1 MHEGSAAAAA
11 AVVHLAVDY
20 RVRYSAP
27 TVLMTACKEAAV
39 SDDACGEEGRRV
51 QHLLGGVAPGTGRGA
66 AGLRCAHAFHRRCI
80 SKRFRKKADVHPVR
94 GERDPAPG
102 PGAAEASRRVSAT
115 TMIRIHPVRSIR
127 QETPLRRLHPIS
139 CYMNSTRR
147 YQELKP
153 QAAAPEKKDYLT
165 PQKKRN

>member
-1 MHEGSAAAAA
+1 MHEGSAAA

-80 SKRFRKKADVHPVR
+80 SMRFRKKPTCPLC
-94 GERDPAPG
+94 GENVTQHQDPELQRHL
-102 PGAAEASRRVSAT
+102 AEFLPRR
-115 TMIRIHPVRSIR
+115 
-127 QETPLRRLHPIS
+127 
-139 CYMNSTRR
+139 
-147 YQELKP
+147 
-153 QAAAPEKKDYLT
+153 
-165 PQKKRN
+165 